1 MNLILLNATCVG
13 EKPDGIA
20 VYCRE
25 IIQGILNGN
34 QNRHYIVYINRKGI
48 NEMSFLTQRK
58 NVTLYIVPG
67 WFSPDYGFIGI
78 LMRLC
83 FSQFLALRY
92 PRTLIFN
99 PSQLEACFYNKNQ
112 VLMVHDLIPMLF
124 HNDPLLRHAK
134 QYYFFKYILGTAI
147 RNAGAV
153 ISPSFHTLEM
163 INKRF
168 CPNPGKLFTIHNGI
182 KTPETKPINDTK
194 RKGNFILYLGRLSPA
209 KNLAGLINAYRKI
222 ADQIPQKLVIAGG
235 GDIESLKKGD
245 PGGPGTVEFMG
256 YISDEE
262 VDRLLSTAA
271 LFVFPSFYEGFGFP
285 PLEAMVRG
293 CPVVVSNVASL
304 PEICG
309 EAALYVNPRS
319 VDSIAAAMF
328 KVISDESLRKS
339 LIQYGY
345 ERANQFTWEKSAKK
359 HLKVFDFVQTGM
371 K

>member
-1 MNLILLNATCVG
+1 MGSLIINATCIG

-25 IIQGILNGN
+25 IVQGILNEN

-58 NVTLYIVPG
+58 NVTLYIIPG
-67 WFSPDYGFIGI
+67 WFSPDHGFIGH
-78 LMRLC
+78 LLRLL
-83 FSQFLALRY
+83 FSQYLALRF
-92 PRTLIFN
+92 PKTIIFN

-194 RKGNFILYLGRLSPA
+194 RKENFILYLGRLSPA

-222 ADQIPQKLVIAGG
+222 ADQVPQKLVIAGAGDINLLKEQDSG
-235 GDIESLKKGD
+235 GDGEIEFLGFVTDDKANELLCNASL
-245 PGGPGTVEFMG
+245 F
-256 YISDEE
+256 
-262 VDRLLSTAA
+262 A
-271 LFVFPSFYEGFGFP
+271 FPSFYEGFGFP
-285 PLEAMVRG
+285 PLEAMARG
-293 CPVVVSNVASL
+293 CPVIVSNTASL
-304 PEICG
+304 PEVCG
-309 EAALYVNPRS
+309 KAAIYADPYDIN
-319 VDSIAAAMF
+319 SISKA
-328 KVISDESLRKS
+328 ILRVLQDKDLQS
-339 LIQYGY
+339 RLIKAGY
-345 ERANQFTWEKSAKK
+345 KRVRKFTWVRTARQ
-359 HLKVFDFVQTGM
+359 HQQVFDFIAEG
-371 K
+371 KK

>member
-25 IIQGILNGN
+25 IIQGILNEN

-58 NVTLYIVPG
+58 NVSLYIIPG
-67 WFSPDYGFIGI
+67 WFSPDHGFIGH
-78 LMRLC
+78 LLRLLFSQYLALC
-83 FSQFLALRY
+83 F
-92 PRTLIFN
+92 PRTIIFN
-99 PSQLEACFYNKNQ
+99 PSPLEVALRHKFQ
-112 VLMVHDLIPMLF
+112 AVMIHDLIPLLF
-124 HNDPLLRHAK
+124 PDDHRKQVHFYKYFLASALRC
-134 QYYFFKYILGTAI
+134 
-147 RNAGAV
+147 AGAV
-153 ISPSFHTLEM
+153 ITPSKHTMKM
-163 INKRF
+163 IKKRF
-168 CPNPGKLFTIHNGI
+168 HPDPGKLFTIHNGI
-182 KTPETKPINDTK
+182 KTPERKPINDTK

-209 KNLAGLINAYRKI
+209 KNVAGLINAYRKI
-222 ADQIPQKLVIAGG
+222 ADQIPQKLIIAGG

-285 PLEAMVRG
+285 PLEAMARG
-293 CPVVVSNVASL
+293 CPVVVSNVACL

-309 EAALYVNPRS
+309 EAALYVNPQS
-319 VDSIAAAMF
+319 VDSIADAMF
-328 KVISDESLRKS
+328 KVISDESLRKN

>member
-1 MNLILLNATCVG
+1 MGSLIINATCIG

-25 IIQGILNGN
+25 IVQGILNEN

-58 NVTLYIVPG
+58 NVTLSIIPG
-67 WFSPDYGFIGI
+67 WFSPDHGFIGH
-78 LMRLC
+78 LLRLLFSQYLALC
-83 FSQFLALRY
+83 F
-92 PRTLIFN
+92 PRTIIFN

-222 ADQIPQKLVIAGG
+222 ADQIPQKLIIAGG

>member
-25 IIQGILNGN
+25 VIKRILAEK
-34 QNRHYIVYINRKGI
+34 QKKHYIIYINRKGI

-134 QYYFFKYILGTAI
+134 QYYFFKYILGAAI
-147 RNAGAV
+147 RNSGAV
-153 ISPSFHTLEM
+153 ISPSFHTFEM

-182 KTPETKPINDTK
+182 KTPERKPINDTK

-209 KNLAGLINAYRKI
+209 KNVAGLINAYRKI
-222 ADQIPQKLVIAGG
+222 ADQIPQKLIIAGG

-285 PLEAMVRG
+285 PLEAMARG
-293 CPVVVSNVASL
+293 CPVIVSNTASL
-304 PEICG
+304 PEVCG
-309 EAALYVNPRS
+309 KAAIYADPYDIN
-319 VDSIAAAMF
+319 SISKA
-328 KVISDESLRKS
+328 ILRVLQDKDLQS
-339 LIQYGY
+339 RLIKAGY
-345 ERANQFTWEKSAKK
+345 KRVRKFTWVRTARQ
-359 HLKVFDFVQTGM
+359 HQQVFDFIAKGM

>member
-1 MNLILLNATCVG
+1 MG

-25 IIQGILNGN
+25 VVKELLAEK
-34 QNRHYIVYINRKGI
+34 QNKHYIVYINSKGI
-48 NEMSFLTQRK
+48 NEMAFLNKR
-58 NVTLYIVPG
+58 NDVALHILPG
-67 WFSPDYGFIGI
+67 FFSPDYGLIGHI
-78 LMRLC
+78 MRLG

-134 QYYFFKYILGTAI
+134 QYYFFKYILGAAI

-168 CPNPGKLFTIHNGI
+168 RPNPGKLFTIHNGI
-182 KTPETKPINDTK
+182 KTPEIKPINDTK

-209 KNLAGLINAYRKI
+209 KNVAGLINAYRKI
-222 ADQIPQKLVIAGG
+222 ADQVPHKLVIAGS
-235 GDIESLKKGD
+235 GDIERIKKGD

-256 YISDEE
+256 YVSDKE

-285 PLEAMVRG
+285 PLEAMARG

-319 VDSIAAAMF
+319 VDSIADAMV

-345 ERANQFTWEKSAKK
+345 ERVKEFTWQRSADK

-371 K
+371 E

>member
-1 MNLILLNATCVG
+1 MGSLIINATCIG

-25 IIQGILNGN
+25 IIHGILNEN

-58 NVTLYIVPG
+58 NVTLYIIPG
-67 WFSPDYGFIGI
+67 WFSPDYGFIGH
-78 LMRLC
+78 LLRLL
-83 FSQFLALRY
+83 FSQYLALRF
-92 PRTLIFN
+92 PRTIIFN
-99 PSQLEACFYNKNQ
+99 SSPLEMAMRHKFQ
-112 VLMVHDLIPMLF
+112 VVMIHDLIPLIFPDDHIKQVLF
-124 HNDPLLRHAK
+124 YKYFLGSALRS
-134 QYYFFKYILGTAI
+134 
-147 RNAGAV
+147 AGAV
-153 ISPSFHTLEM
+153 ITPSKHTMKMIEKQFH
-163 INKRF
+163 
-168 CPNPGKLFTIHNGI
+168 PNPGKLFFIHNGI
-182 KTPETKPINDTK
+182 KLSETKHINDTK
-194 RKGNFILYLGRLSPA
+194 KKENFILYLGRLSPT
-209 KNLAGLINAYRKI
+209 KNVTGLINAYRKI
-222 ADQIPQKLVIAGG
+222 ADQIPQKLIIAGG
-235 GDIESLKKGD
+235 GDIENFKKRD
-245 PGGPGTVEFMG
+245 PGGPGKVEFRG

-262 VDRLLSTAA
+262 VDRLLSTAT

-319 VDSIAAAMF
+319 VDSIADAMF

-345 ERANQFTWEKSAKK
+345 ERANQFTWQKSAKK
-359 HLKVFDFVQTGM
+359 HLKIFDFVQTGM

>member
-1 MNLILLNATCVG
+1 MGGVILNATCIG
-13 EKPDGIA
+13 NKPDGIA

-25 IIQGILNGN
+25 IIQGILTEK

-48 NEMSFLTQRK
+48 NEMSFLAQRK
-58 NVTLYIVPG
+58 NVTIHIIPG
-67 WFSPDYGFIGI
+67 WFSPDHGFIGH
-78 LMRLC
+78 LLRLL
-83 FSQFLALRY
+83 FSQYLVLRF
-92 PRTLIFN
+92 PRAIIFN
-99 PSQLEACFYNKNQ
+99 PSPLEVALRHKFQ
-112 VLMVHDLIPMLF
+112 AVMIHDLIPLLF
-124 HNDPLLRHAK
+124 PHDHRKQVHFYKYLLGSALRC
-134 QYYFFKYILGTAI
+134 
-147 RNAGAV
+147 AGAV
-153 ISPSFHTLEM
+153 ITPSKHTMKM
-163 INKRF
+163 IKKRF
-168 CPNPGKLFTIHNGI
+168 HPDPGKLFTIHNGI
-182 KTPETKPINDTK
+182 KLPKTKPANGTQ
-194 RKGNFILYLGRLSPA
+194 RKENFILYLGRLSPT
-209 KNLAGLINAYRKI
+209 KNVAGLVNAYRKI
-222 ADQIPQKLVIAGG
+222 ADQVPHKLVIAGS

-245 PGGPGTVEFMG
+245 PGGPGTVEFVG
-256 YISDEE
+256 YVSDEE

-285 PLEAMVRG
+285 PLEAMARG

-319 VDSIAAAMF
+319 VDSIADAMV

-345 ERANQFTWEKSAKK
+345 ERVKEFTWQRSADK